1 MYFFLILSWISQA
14 LNFEQ
19 IKWGHCN
26 FFPGKF
32 VKFSPQ
38 KKIFFPQER
47 THFSPWISL
56 EEQMEFVIPPESREQ
71 ERTGV
76 SDESVGSFLS
86 FLGFED
92 PP

>member
-1 MYFFLILSWISQA
+1 
-14 LNFEQ
+14 
-19 IKWGHCN
+19 
-26 FFPGKF
+26 
-32 VKFSPQ
+32 
-38 KKIFFPQER
+38 
-47 THFSPWISL
+47 
-56 EEQMEFVIPPESREQ
+56 MEFVIPPESREQ